1 MFSNNPSPAVADFK
15 RRQFLKYLAGLSLF
29 LGLPAVGKSPAPSRD
44 LQRIAATEWLAVE
57 MLLTLGVMPFAV
69 SEIENY
75 RSLVKEPVLPDGS
88 TELGLRTEP
97 NTELLAAMQPDLI
110 VYAEGYGP
118 SPSVYNSIAPSFGL
132 VYSNKNGRPLTTS
145 CQSLTAL
152 SVRLGRYDRAKA
164 IIATIESEI
173 SALRLKYAQKKRRP
187 LLLMSLVDQ
196 RHALVFGQNSL
207 FLEVMS
213 KAGIPGGWQGDT
225 SFWGSAVVGI
235 EQLIGLQETE
245 VICFTEN
252 DDTTM
257 ANLADTALWKMMP
270 FVKEERFRRVP
281 GIWYYGGPVT
291 ALRFCHLLDAI
302 LEEI

>member
-1 MFSNNPSPAVADFK
+1 MFSNNPSPAVTDFK
-15 RRQFLKYLAGLSLF
+15 RRQFLKYLTGFSLF
-29 LGLPAVGKSPAPSRD
+29 LGLPVAGKSPAPSRD
-44 LQRIAATEWLAVE
+44 LKRIAATEWLAVE

-75 RSLVKEPVLPDGS
+75 RSLVKEPILPDGA

-132 VYSNKNGRPLTTS
+132 VYSDKNGKPLTTS

-152 SVRLGRYDRAKA
+152 SVRLGRFDRAKA

-173 SALRLKYAQKKRRP
+173 SALRFKYAQKKRRP

-207 FLEVMS
+207 FLEVMN
-213 KAGIPGGWQGDT
+213 KAGIPGGWQGET

-245 VICFTEN
+245 IICFTEN

-270 FVKEERFRRVP
+270 FVKEKRFRRVP

-291 ALRFCHLLDAI
+291 ALRFCYLLDAI